1 MHFPTAA
8 TIFEKKNPRRIG
20 YNSAV
25 RTHKEGSGMDELNA
39 PRYRVPL
46 WLRGVEG
53 RIATFEVP
61 PEFAEHIASA
71 TPAKNA
77 WTRDFNTGLVGGVRI
92 DRSTAPP
99 TVISYL
105 TRPLKQ
111 IDVAGEGWVALLRR
125 DTRPRPKRP
134 YQLIS
139 VTRSIGQGKVKSS
152 DSKPAPVPVHVAPP
166 MALDDR
172 L

>member
-1 MHFPTAA
+1 
-8 TIFEKKNPRRIG
+8 
-20 YNSAV
+20 
-25 RTHKEGSGMDELNA
+25 MDELEA

-46 WLRGVEG
+46 RLQGVEG
-53 RIATFEVP
+53 RIATFVVP
-61 PEFAEHIASA
+61 SEFAEHIASA

-92 DRSTAPP
+92 DRSTTPP
-99 TVISYL
+99 TVVSYL

-125 DTRPRPKRP
+125 DTRPRAKRP
-134 YQLIS
+134 YQLVS
-139 VTRSIGQGKVKSS
+139 VTRSIGQGKAKSS
-152 DSKPAPVPVHVAPP
+152 DGGPAPVPVHTAPP

-172 L
+172 I

>member
-1 MHFPTAA
+1 
-8 TIFEKKNPRRIG
+8 
-20 YNSAV
+20 
-25 RTHKEGSGMDELNA
+25 MDELEA

-46 WLRGVEG
+46 RLQGVEG
-53 RIATFEVP
+53 RIATFVVP

-92 DRSTAPP
+92 DRSTTPP
-99 TVISYL
+99 TVVSYL

-125 DTRPRPKRP
+125 DTRPRAKRP
-134 YQLIS
+134 YQLVS
-139 VTRSIGQGKVKSS
+139 VTRSIGQGKAKSS
-152 DSKPAPVPVHVAPP
+152 DGGPAPVPVHTAPP

-172 L
+172 I

>member
-1 MHFPTAA
+1 
-8 TIFEKKNPRRIG
+8 
-20 YNSAV
+20 
-25 RTHKEGSGMDELNA
+25 MDVLDA

-46 WLRGVEG
+46 RLRGVEG
-53 RIATFEVP
+53 RMATFEVP
-61 PEFAEHIASA
+61 PEFTEHIASA

-77 WTRDFNTGLVGGVRI
+77 WTRDFNTGLVGGARI
-92 DRSTAPP
+92 DRSTTPP

-111 IDVAGEGWVALLRR
+111 MDVAGEGWVALLRR
-125 DTRPRPKRP
+125 DTRPRAKRP

-139 VTRSIGQGKVKSS
+139 VTRSIGQGKVKDS
-152 DSKPAPVPVHVAPP
+152 DSKPTPVPVHVAPP
-166 MALDDR
+166 MALDDQ